1 MTEAAILRMMIDG
14 AVILAAACLFVRFLC
29 DEYIRA
35 LELYGLIRRTAET
48 PTDRRNADGDAQR
61 NRKTLTT
68 KAPRTPRTEGRSV
81 G

>member
-35 LELYGLIRRTAET
+35 LELYGLIRRTAGK
-48 PTDRRNADGDAQR
+48 PMDRPDAEEEAPR
-61 NRKTLTT
+61 NRRTLTT
-68 KAPRTPRTEGRSV
+68 KTPRTPRIERGSA

>member
-35 LELYGLIRRTAET
+35 LELYGLIRPRRADDPDASGRAE
-48 PTDRRNADGDAQR
+48 DAGDKSSGARR
-61 NRKTLTT
+61 
-68 KAPRTPRTEGRSV
+68 
-81 G
+81 